1 MEKTASWKIME
12 RQMARE
18 GWNAESTSEK
28 CVGRQEFRS
37 IEGEVNYKL
46 ERNNAGKTKE
56 IRETRKNSKP
66 DSLTGD

>member
-18 GWNAESTSEK
+18 GWNAENEK
-28 CVGRQEFRS
+28 EFRS

-46 ERNNAGKTKE
+46 ERNNEGKAKE
-56 IRETRKNSKP
+56 IRETRKSSKP